1 MILMSERRAKKCHD
15 AVAHDSV
22 HRTFVSMDG
31 VDHALDGRVQQFV
44 RVLRVSARE
53 QLHRT
58 RDICKHDRY

>member
-1 MILMSERRAKKCHD
+1 MSERRAKKRHD

-44 RVLRVSARE
+44 CVLWVSAGE

-58 RDICKHDRY
+58 RDICKNDRY